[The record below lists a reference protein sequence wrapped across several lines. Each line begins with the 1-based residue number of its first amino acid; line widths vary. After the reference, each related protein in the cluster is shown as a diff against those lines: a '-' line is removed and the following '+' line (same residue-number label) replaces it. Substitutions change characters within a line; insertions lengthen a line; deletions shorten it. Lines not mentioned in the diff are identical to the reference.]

1 MSEQHLSSNTGDN
14 TYILDAESAIEMA
27 RLLDQDKIMTQNMG
41 GIFGEREDTDLLGVS
56 AILDIA
62 CGPGGWVLDVART
75 YPHIE
80 VTGID
85 ISKNAISY
93 ARAQTQLLKLQ
104 NAHFEVMDALK
115 PLTFPDESFDVVN
128 MRTVIGFVL
137 PQLWP
142 QFLEECRRLLRPG
155 GIIRI
160 TEAEWGFS
168 NKAAFELLMLKTS
181 QALQRLNRSFSP
193 NGINIGITP
202 VLRPLLQ
209 QANFEQV
216 KMKAY
221 VADGSYGTGGYE
233 AAFQDLK
240 LLFELSRPLWLHT
253 KVMTEQ
259 EIETLSTQALAEMQ
273 EEDFYA
279 LSYLLTV
286 WGVKPEK
293 A

>member
-1 MSEQHLSSNTGDN
+1 MTEYPSSNESDN
-14 TYILDAESAIEMA
+14 TYVLDAESAVEMA
-27 RLLDQDKIMTQNMG
+27 RLLDQDKIMTKSMH
-41 GIFGEREDTDLLGVS
+41 GIFSERTDDLSGIS
-56 AILDIA
+56 HILDIA

-93 ARAQTQLLKLQ
+93 ARAQAQLLKLN
-104 NAHFEVMDALK
+104 NARFEVMDALK
-115 PLTFPDESFDVVN
+115 LLKFSDEYFDVVN
-128 MRTVIGFVL
+128 MRTVVGFVL

-142 QFLEECRRLLRPG
+142 QFLQECRRLLRPG
-155 GIIRI
+155 GTIRI

-168 NKAAFELLMLKTS
+168 NKPAFELLMFKMS
-181 QALQRLNRSFSP
+181 QALKRLNRSFSP

-209 QANFEQV
+209 QANFEHVQQ
-216 KMKAY
+216 KAH
-221 VADGSYGTGGYE
+221 VADGSYGTEGYE
-233 AAFQDLK
+233 AAYQDLK

-253 KVMTEQ
+253 QVMTEQ

-273 EEDFYA
+273 EEDFYS

>member
-1 MSEQHLSSNTGDN
+1 MSQSEAASNDN

-27 RLLDQDKIMTQNMG
+27 RLLDQDKIMTKNMG
-41 GIFGEREDTDLLGVS
+41 GIFSELEDNDLPGVS
-56 AILDIA
+56 SVLDIA

-75 YPHIE
+75 YPHIQ

-85 ISKNAISY
+85 ISKNAIRY
-93 ARAQTQLLKLQ
+93 ARAQTRLLKLQ
-104 NAHFEVMDALK
+104 NASFEVMNALK
-115 PLTFPDESFDVVN
+115 PLTFPDESFDLVN

-142 QFLEECRRLLRPG
+142 QFLQECRRLLRPG

-168 NKAAFELLMLKTS
+168 NKPAFELLMLKTS

-193 NGINIGITP
+193 NGLHIGITP

-209 QANFEQV
+209 QADFEQV

-221 VADGSYGTGGYE
+221 VADGSYGVEGYE
-233 AAFQDLK
+233 ASYQDLK

-259 EIETLSTQALAEMQ
+259 EIETLNAQALAEMQ

-286 WGVKPEK
+286 WGVKPDGR

>member
-1 MSEQHLSSNTGDN
+1 MPEQHLSFNTGEN

-27 RLLDQDKIMTQNMG
+27 RLLDQDKIMTKNMG
-41 GIFGEREDTDLLGVS
+41 GIFAEREDTDLPGVS
-56 AILDIA
+56 NILDIA

-93 ARAQTQLLKLQ
+93 ARAQAQLLKLQ

-115 PLTFPDESFDVVN
+115 PLEFPDESFDLVN

-142 QFLEECRRLLRPG
+142 QFLQECWRLLRPG
-155 GIIRI
+155 GTIRI

-168 NKAAFELLMLKTS
+168 NKAGFELLMLKTS

-193 NGINIGITP
+193 NGLHIGITP

-221 VADGSYGTGGYE
+221 AADGSYGTEGYE

-253 KVMTEQ
+253 KVMSEQ
-259 EIETLSTQALAEMQ
+259 EVDTLSSQALAEMQ